1 LLHLCAGA
9 GFIVDP
15 AAVKRSGSKVG
26 NEIEVEVTTVAQK
39 KFAVAGDSP
48 SAAGFHEPR
57 QHCAYN
63 QTRECF
69 LGLEVTVADFSQA
82 NAKEQIATL
91 SLKSGEGL
99 WLSSFGGLPEA
110 GTRTP
115 LDLIYLDE
123 DCRVI
128 EAIESFPVFHGN
140 APTQRPASVLA
151 LPTHSIY
158 SSQTQPGDQLVI
170 CVAEEM
176 EGRLERFSTTLGV
189 TAVRSVAVLR
199 ERPLWSG
206 GPGLLQ
212 LEDRS
217 KDELPGTQ
225 KIHEIG
231 LVEPGTKDTRPPKNW
246 LQRWWSPDPRKAP
259 RDHAP
264 GLAAYYWNGA
274 PHKPHNIRDISSTG
288 LYLVT
293 EERWYPGTL
302 VLMTL
307 QRTDC
312 GDESTERT
320 ISVHSR
326 AVRWGADG
334 VGLQFVLSK
343 AHNPPPGAN
352 LSAAADEK
360 ELERFLQALKKD
372 KK

>member
-1 LLHLCAGA
+1 
-9 GFIVDP
+9 
-15 AAVKRSGSKVG
+15 
-26 NEIEVEVTTVAQK
+26 VAQK

-48 SAAGFHEPR
+48 SAGGYNEPR

-69 LGLEVTVADFSQA
+69 LGLEVTVADFSKA

-99 WLSSFGGLPEA
+99 WMTPFGGLPET
-110 GTRTP
+110 GVRTP
-115 LDLIYLDE
+115 LDLIYLDK

-128 EAIESFPVFHGN
+128 DAIESFPVYH
-140 APTQRPASVLA
+140 ATTPPRQPASVLA

-176 EGRLERFSTTLGV
+176 EGRLERFSTTHGANSV
-189 TAVRSVAVLR
+189 KSVALLR

-217 KDELPGTQ
+217 KDEISGAL
-225 KIHEIG
+225 KIHEIQ
-231 LVEPGTKDTRPPKNW
+231 LIEPGAKDKDKRPPKNW

-259 RDHAP
+259 REHSP

-274 PHKPHNIRDISSTG
+274 PPKPHNIRDISSTG

-352 LSAAADEK
+352 LKAAADEK

-372 KK
+372 MK